1 MQIEVYGHYS
11 AYDCIIEKF
20 PALGSVCSN
29 PGFAHNRCIHCT
41 ALSCLPLKRSHVRES
56 LSDLGCIAGIPALGT
71 LSVFAAIQASLTNP
85 AIIAQLAQVRDA
97 LLVSTDGPDTV
108 VTIA

>member
-1 MQIEVYGHYS
+1 MGITQHMTVLQECMRWLSFNVSGN
-11 AYDCIIEKF
+11 
-20 PALGSVCSN
+20 L
-29 PGFAHNRCIHCT
+29 GFAHNSCLHCT
-41 ALSCLPLKRSHVRES
+41 AQSHPLLKCCHVQRS
-56 LSDLGCIAGIPALGT
+56 LSDLGCFAGIPALGT

-85 AIIAQLAQVRDA
+85 AIIAQLSQLRDA